1 MSSRRF
7 RFTRWVFPV
16 CSPTAVDRPRRPRG
30 AVTEA
35 RRAAPAVL
43 FLPHLRLWWD
53 SATPTLRATLRTLM
67 EDVPADTPLLLLATC
82 DCERS
87 ELDPRSRRVVRRGAG
102 NANRRAGRD
111 GAQGVLRTHRGR
123 RGQGG
128 AGYGRAGIATSPRA
142 STRRRIVVI
151 GERSRRSPRL
161 RCPART
167 ATTRAAAAAAA
178 AAAVLGDAATA
189 AMIAEEDHALR
200 QQRMFLRDLVTR
212 LLYRKQWRD
221 FASPVDDDQLPGYS
235 KKVKEP
241 MDLSTL
247 LWKVDSGAYATMDAF
262 LKDVHLIVAAAK
274 TYWGGLE
281 QERREAND
289 DELDENG
296 FDVVE
301 GRKVVSR
308 AHALED
314 TVQELAGQLD
324 PSLVQRC
331 AAIARHR
338 AAASGGGGGGTG
350 EGLPLM
356 PGEGDRGERRSRRG
370 ADGEL
375 AEQEAAGTSASAS
388 TTSPGTCP
396 IPRRSP
402 GIPRQA
408 RQGGGGEEG
417 SRGEGRRRAGSR
429 GGGGGGGHRGC
440 RGCRQSRGGGEPVQ
454 PARARDERRRIRAH
468 AVLDAIDPLT
478 DAEVA
483 TNSAS
488 FVDFLVTRCSG
499 KPAADAEALATD
511 LGRAVKTA
519 LSRTRSGPR
528 TGPDTCRARCSR
540 SCPRGPRDGWTSR
553 GRAVGG

>member
-1 MSSRRF
+1 MML
-7 RFTRWVFPV
+7 V
-16 CSPTAVDRPRRPRG
+16 
-30 AVTEA
+30 
-35 RRAAPAVL
+35 
-43 FLPHLRLWWD
+43 
-53 SATPTLRATLRTLM
+53 
-67 EDVPADTPLLLLATC
+67 
-82 DCERS
+82 
-87 ELDPRSRRVVRRGAG
+87 
-102 NANRRAGRD
+102 
-111 GAQGVLRTHRGR
+111 
-123 RGQGG
+123 GG
-128 AGYGRAGIATSPRA
+128 GGSG
-142 STRRRIVVI
+142 
-151 GERSRRSPRL
+151 
-161 RCPART
+161 
-167 ATTRAAAAAAA
+167 
-178 AAAVLGDAATA
+178 
-189 AMIAEEDHALR
+189 AEEDHALR

-281 QERREAND
+281 QERREANE

-338 AAASGGGGGGTG
+338 AARASGGGGTG

-370 ADGEL
+370 ADGEVAEQEGGGDKRKRIHDEPGYVPDPEAL
-375 AEQEAAGTSASAS
+375 ARDLRAKRAKEEAAKKEAAEKAAAEQEAAAAAAAAVAEAAEAAAKAAVGANQSNPRERAMSADGSA
-388 TTSPGTCP
+388 PM
-396 IPRRSP
+396 RF
-402 GIPRQA
+402 
-408 RQGGGGEEG
+408 
-417 SRGEGRRRAGSR
+417 
-429 GGGGGGGHRGC
+429 
-440 RGCRQSRGGGEPVQ
+440 
-454 PARARDERRRIRAH
+454 
-468 AVLDAIDPLT
+468 LDAIDPVT
-478 DAEVA
+478 DAEA
-483 TNSAS
+483 ASASAS
-488 FVDFLVTRCSG
+488 FVEFLVSRCSG
-499 KPAADAEALATD
+499 TPAADAEALATD

-519 LSRTRSGPR
+519 LSRDAVRTTDWTRHLQGALRSFMSER
-528 TGPDTCRARCSR
+528 TA
-540 SCPRGPRDGWTSR
+540 
-553 GRAVGG
+553 

>member
-1 MSSRRF
+1 
-7 RFTRWVFPV
+7 
-16 CSPTAVDRPRRPRG
+16 
-30 AVTEA
+30 
-35 RRAAPAVL
+35 
-43 FLPHLRLWWD
+43 
-53 SATPTLRATLRTLM
+53 
-67 EDVPADTPLLLLATC
+67 
-82 DCERS
+82 
-87 ELDPRSRRVVRRGAG
+87 
-102 NANRRAGRD
+102 
-111 GAQGVLRTHRGR
+111 
-123 RGQGG
+123 
-128 AGYGRAGIATSPRA
+128 
-142 STRRRIVVI
+142 
-151 GERSRRSPRL
+151 
-161 RCPART
+161 
-167 ATTRAAAAAAA
+167 
-178 AAAVLGDAATA
+178 
-189 AMIAEEDHALR
+189 MIAEEDHALR

-281 QERREAND
+281 QERREANE

-338 AAASGGGGGGTG
+338 AARASGGGGTG

-370 ADGEL
+370 ADGEVAEQEGGGDKRKRIHDEPGYVPDPEAL
-375 AEQEAAGTSASAS
+375 ARDLRAKRAKEEAAKKEAAEKAAAEQEAAAAAAAAVTEAAEAAAKAAAGANQSNPRERAMSADGSA
-388 TTSPGTCP
+388 PM
-396 IPRRSP
+396 
-402 GIPRQA
+402 QF
-408 RQGGGGEEG
+408 
-417 SRGEGRRRAGSR
+417 
-429 GGGGGGGHRGC
+429 
-440 RGCRQSRGGGEPVQ
+440 
-454 PARARDERRRIRAH
+454 
-468 AVLDAIDPLT
+468 LDAIDPLT

-519 LSRTRSGPR
+519 LSRDALRTTDWTRHLQGALQSFMSAR
-528 TGPDTCRARCSR
+528 TA
-540 SCPRGPRDGWTSR
+540 
-553 GRAVGG
+553 